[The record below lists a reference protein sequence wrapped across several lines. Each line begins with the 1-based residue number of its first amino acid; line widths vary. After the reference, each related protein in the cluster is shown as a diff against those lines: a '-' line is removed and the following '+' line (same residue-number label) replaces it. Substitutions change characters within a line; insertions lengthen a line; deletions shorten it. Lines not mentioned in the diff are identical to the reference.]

1 MRLIMEIKLDYSIT
15 IDEFLE
21 MVESVGWKTYSK
33 EQVEKA
39 LKNTMYMV
47 KATVDGKLAGIGRVV
62 GDTSIVCMLTD
73 ICVKPEFQKHGIGL
87 KMILELKKLI
97 EENVSTGEKIQIE
110 LTPTAGNEAFYQKA
124 GFKYKPDKITG
135 MYLWIKK

>member
-1 MRLIMEIKLDYSIT
+1 MNIQLDYSFSIN
-15 IDEFLE
+15 EFLE
-21 MVESVGWKTYSK
+21 MVESVGWKTYRR

-62 GDTSIVCMLTD
+62 GDYSIVCVLTD
-73 ICVKPEFQKHGIGL
+73 ICVKPEFQGHGIGL
-87 KMILELKKLI
+87 KITNELKRLI
-97 EENVSTGEKIQIE
+97 ETNVNEGEKMQIE
-110 LTPTAGNEAFYQKA
+110 LTPTAGNEAFYEKA

>member
-1 MRLIMEIKLDYSIT
+1 MNIQLDYSFSIN
-15 IDEFLE
+15 EFLE
-21 MVESVGWKTYSK
+21 MVESVGWKTYRR

-62 GDTSIVCMLTD
+62 GDYSIVCVLTD
-73 ICVKPEFQKHGIGL
+73 ICVKPEFQGHGIGL
-87 KMILELKKLI
+87 KITSELKRLI
-97 EENVSTGEKIQIE
+97 EENVADGEKMQIE
-110 LTPTAGNEAFYQKA
+110 LTPTAGKEPFYEKA
-124 GFKYKPDKITG
+124 GFKYKPEKITG

>member
-1 MRLIMEIKLDYSIT
+1 MNIQLDYSFSIN
-15 IDEFLE
+15 EFLE
-21 MVESVGWKTYSK
+21 MVESVGWKTYRR
-33 EQVEKA
+33 EQIEKA

-62 GDTSIVCMLTD
+62 GDYSIVCILTD
-73 ICVKPEFQKHGIGL
+73 ICVKPEFQGHGIGL
-87 KMILELKKLI
+87 KITTELKRLI
-97 EENVSTGEKIQIE
+97 ENNIAEGEKMQIE